1 VQKIQEGKL
10 EKKIV
15 GKVFKMGDNVNTNVI
30 VPGEYLK
37 YTDPDQLAK
46 GAFSPMGSE
55 YTERL
60 RKFDII
66 VAGQNF
72 GCGSAREQA
81 ATAIKGLKIKAVL
94 AHSFARTF
102 YRNAINVA
110 LPIVECPELSNVVN
124 EGDQI
129 SIDFAEGKIKT
140 PQGEFSFA
148 PMPDSIFRILEA
160 GGLVEY
166 LKAKRKIEEDK

>member
-1 VQKIQEGKL
+1 M
-10 EKKIV
+10 EKKIA
-15 GKVFKMGDNVNTNVI
+15 GRIFKMGDNVNTNVI

-37 YTDPDQLAK
+37 YTDPDELAK
-46 GAFSPMGSE
+46 GAFSPMGPE

-81 ATAIKGLKIKAVL
+81 ATAIKGLKIKAVI

-110 LPIVECPELSNVVN
+110 LPIVESPEASDAVN

-148 PMPDSIFRILEA
+148 PMPDSIFRILKA

-166 LKAKRKIEEDK
+166 LKAQRTTKENK